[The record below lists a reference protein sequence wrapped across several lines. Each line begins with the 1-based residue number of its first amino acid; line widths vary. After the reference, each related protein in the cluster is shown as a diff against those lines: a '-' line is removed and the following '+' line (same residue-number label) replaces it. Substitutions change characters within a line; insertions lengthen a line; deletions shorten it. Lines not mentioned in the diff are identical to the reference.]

1 MNSIR
6 RRTLT
11 LIIGLL
17 LTGLAVISVFNLHDS
32 NHEIAEVYDAQLAQ
46 NARLL
51 QGVMRM
57 PLASKEHTELYQA
70 FNKALGEAE
79 PRVDGHPYENKIA
92 FQVWNHKGEVLVHT
106 ASAPSFTTPP
116 STPGF
121 SDVVDLNERHWRA
134 FVLEDKQ
141 NALRIWVGEQDDVRS
156 DLVDRI
162 LRHTLG
168 PNVLGSLILALLVW
182 LAIGWGLKPL
192 ADMAATLR
200 ARHSGSLE
208 PLQLTPL
215 PSELEPM
222 QAALNRMLAQIQE
235 LLGRER
241 RFIADAAHEMRTP
254 LAVLRVH
261 AQNLLEAGTEQERRE
276 SLQFLI
282 AGVDRTS
289 RLVNQLLTMARLEPK
304 AIAPLLYTIDLTGT
318 VRDSLIQLTPWVLSK
333 DLELAFDVN
342 DRPFLVVAD
351 AAAIDIALNNL
362 ITNAANFSPKH
373 GVITI
378 HLSQAQ
384 GYYSLSVEDQG
395 PGIDEAD
402 RDRLFERFYSRGNA
416 NGAGLGLTIV
426 HAIATRLGGRI
437 TLENRAEGG
446 LRATL
451 DIPVDSAPSH
461 LANPSLSDTS
471 ESY

>member
-1 MNSIR
+1 MTSIR

-11 LIIGLL
+11 LIIGLVL
-17 LTGLAVISVFNLHDS
+17 AGLAVISVFNWNDS

-57 PLASKEHTELYQA
+57 PLASKEHAELYQA
-70 FNKALGEAE
+70 FNKALGEAV
-79 PRVDGHPYENKIA
+79 PSVDGHPYESKIA
-92 FQVWNHKGEVLVHT
+92 FQVWNRQGEVLVHT
-106 ASAPSFTTPP
+106 ASAPSFTAPP
-116 STPGF
+116 SQPGF
-121 SDVVDLNERHWRA
+121 SDVVDLSHRHWRA
-134 FVLEDKQ
+134 FMLEDKQ
-141 NALRIWVGEQDDVRS
+141 TDLRIWVGERDDVRS

-162 LRHTLG
+162 LRHTLW
-168 PNVLGSLILALLVW
+168 PNVLGSLILVALVW

-222 QAALNRMLAQIQE
+222 QAALNRMLTQIQE
-235 LLGRER
+235 VLGRER

-276 SLQFLI
+276 SLAFLI

-304 AIAPLLYTIDLTGT
+304 ATAPVLHVIDLSAT
-318 VRDSLIQLTPWVLSK
+318 VRASLVQLTPWILSK
-333 DLELAFDVN
+333 NLELAFDVSEQ
-342 DRPFLVVAD
+342 PFEMVAD
-351 AAAIDIALNNL
+351 AAVIDIALNNL
-362 ITNAANFSPKH
+362 ISNAVNFSPEQ
-373 GVITI
+373 GVITVK
-378 HLSQAQ
+378 LSQ
-384 GYYSLSVEDQG
+384 GDGFYSLSVEDQG
-395 PGIDEAD
+395 PGINESD
-402 RDRLFERFYSRGNA
+402 RGRLFERFYSRGNA
-416 NGAGLGLTIV
+416 QGAGLGLTIV
-426 HAIATRLGGRI
+426 NTIATRLGGHI
-437 TLENRAEGG
+437 TLANRPEGG
-446 LRATL
+446 LCATL
-451 DIPVDSAPSH
+451 SIPDGHPR
-461 LANPSLSDTS
+461 NPLQRTTRDLPPNT
-471 ESY
+471 

>member
-1 MNSIR
+1 MTSIR

-11 LIIGLL
+11 LIIGLML
-17 LTGLAVISVFNLHDS
+17 AGLAVISVFNWHDS

-57 PLASKEHTELYQA
+57 PLASKEHAELYQA
-70 FNKALGEAE
+70 FNRALGEAV
-79 PRVDGHPYENKIA
+79 PRVDGHPYESKIA
-92 FQVWNHKGEVLVHT
+92 FQVWNRQGEVLVHT
-106 ASAPSFTTPP
+106 ASAPSFTAPP
-116 STPGF
+116 SKPGF
-121 SDVVDLNERHWRA
+121 SDVVDLNNRHWRA
-134 FVLEDKQ
+134 FMLEDRQ
-141 NALRIWVGEQDDVRS
+141 TDLRIWVGERDDVRS

-162 LRHTLG
+162 LRHTLW
-168 PNVLGSLILALLVW
+168 PNVLGSLILVAMVW
-182 LAIGWGLKPL
+182 LAFGWGLKPL

-235 LLGRER
+235 VLGRER

-276 SLQFLI
+276 SLAFLI

-304 AIAPLLYTIDLTGT
+304 AMAPVLHSIDLAET
-318 VRDSLIQLTPWVLSK
+318 VRESLVQLTPWLLSK
-333 DLELAFDVN
+333 NLELTFDVT
-342 DRPFLVVAD
+342 DRPFKVVAD

-362 ITNAANFSPKH
+362 ISNAANFSPEH
-373 GVITI
+373 GVITVQ
-378 HLSQAQ
+378 LNQA
-384 GYYSLSVEDQG
+384 GGFYSLSVEDQG
-395 PGIDEAD
+395 PGIDEAE
-402 RDRLFERFYSRGNA
+402 RGRLFERFYSRA
-416 NGAGLGLTIV
+416 NVQGAGLGLTIV
-426 HAIATRLGGRI
+426 NTIATRLGGRI
-437 TLENRAEGG
+437 TLVNRPEGG

-451 DIPVDSAPSH
+451 SIPDV
-461 LANPSLSDTS
+461 
-471 ESY
+471 

>member
-1 MNSIR
+1 MTSIR

-11 LIIGLL
+11 LIIGLML
-17 LTGLAVISVFNLHDS
+17 AGLTVLSLFNLHDS

-57 PLASKEHTELYQA
+57 PLSAPEHTNLYQA
-70 FNKALGEAE
+70 FNSALAEAV
-79 PRVDGHPYENKIA
+79 PRGDGHPYERKLA
-92 FQVWNHKGEVLVHT
+92 FQVWNPQGEVLVHT
-106 ASAPSFTTPP
+106 ASAPSFSTPP
-116 STPGF
+116 IQPGF
-121 SDVVDLNERHWRA
+121 SDVEDLNKRHWRA

-141 NALRIWVGEQDDVRS
+141 NGLRIWVGERGDVRA

-162 LRHTLG
+162 VRHTLW
-168 PNVLGSLILALLVW
+168 PNVIGSLVLAAMIW

-192 ADMAATLR
+192 ANMAATLR
-200 ARHSGSLE
+200 ARHSGALE

-235 LLGRER
+235 VLGRER

-276 SLQFLI
+276 SLEFLI

-304 AIAPLLYTIDLTGT
+304 ASAPANQRIDLGDT
-318 VRDSLIQLTPWVLSK
+318 VRNSLVQLTPWLLSK
-333 DLELAFDVN
+333 HLELAFDVS
-342 DRPFLVVAD
+342 DRPFPAFAD
-351 AAAIDIALNNL
+351 AATIDIALNNL
-362 ITNAANFSPKH
+362 ITNAANFSPEQ
-373 GVITI
+373 GVISVQLTRVDGFY
-378 HLSQAQ
+378 HLD
-384 GYYSLSVEDQG
+384 VEDQG
-395 PGIDEAD
+395 PGIDETD
-402 RDRLFERFYSRGNA
+402 RARLFERFYSRGNPE
-416 NGAGLGLTIV
+416 GAGLGLTIV
-426 HAIATRLGGRI
+426 NTIATRLGGRI
-437 TLENRAEGG
+437 TLQNRVEGG

-451 DIPVDSAPSH
+451 SIPAG
-461 LANPSLSDTS
+461 
-471 ESY
+471 

>member
-1 MNSIR
+1 MTSIR

-11 LIIGLL
+11 LIIGLML
-17 LTGLAVISVFNLHDS
+17 AGLAVISVFNWHDS

-57 PLASKEHTELYQA
+57 PLASEEHAKLYQA
-70 FNKALGEAE
+70 FNKALGEAV
-79 PRVDGHPYENKIA
+79 PRVDGHPYESKIA
-92 FQVWNHKGEVLVHT
+92 FQVWNRQGQVLVHT
-106 ASAPSFTTPP
+106 ASAPSFATPP
-116 STPGF
+116 GTPGF
-121 SDVVDLNERHWRA
+121 SDVVDLNNRHWRA
-134 FVLEDKQ
+134 FMLEDKETD
-141 NALRIWVGEQDDVRS
+141 LRIWVGERDDVRS

-162 LRHTLG
+162 LRHTLL
-168 PNVLGSLILALLVW
+168 PNVLGSLILAAMVW

-200 ARHSGSLE
+200 ARHGGSLE

-235 LLGRER
+235 VMGRER

-261 AQNLLEAGTEQERRE
+261 AQNLMEAGSEEDRRE
-276 SLQFLI
+276 SLEHLI

-289 RLVNQLLTMARLEPK
+289 RLVNQLLTMARLEPRS
-304 AIAPLLYTIDLTGT
+304 AIPASPAIDLVAT
-318 VRDSLIQLTPWVLSK
+318 VRASLVQLTPWLLNK
-333 DLELAFDVN
+333 GLELAFDASDEIGPLRV
-342 DRPFLVVAD
+342 D

-362 ITNAANFSPKH
+362 VTNAANFSPSN
-373 GVITI
+373 GMITVRLCKRAD
-378 HLSQAQ
+378 H
-384 GYYSLSVEDQG
+384 YELSVEDEG
-395 PGIDEAD
+395 PGINEED
-402 RDRLFERFYSRGNA
+402 RDRLFERFYSRGNDQ
-416 NGAGLGLTIV
+416 GAGLGLNIV
-426 HAIATRLGGRI
+426 QVIAERLGGQVR
-437 TLENRAEGG
+437 LENRPPTG

-451 DIPVDSAPSH
+451 EIF
-461 LANPSLSDTS
+461 
-471 ESY
+471 YF

>member
-1 MNSIR
+1 MTSIR

-11 LIIGLL
+11 LIIGLM
-17 LTGLAVISVFNLHDS
+17 LTGIAVISVLNLHDS

-57 PLASKEHTELYQA
+57 PLASKQHAELYQA
-70 FNKALGEAE
+70 FNQALGAAE
-79 PRVDGHPYENKIA
+79 PKVDGHPYETKIA
-92 FQVWNHKGEVLVHT
+92 FQVWNRKGEVLVHT
-106 ASAPSFTTPP
+106 ASAPSFTAPP

-121 SDVVDLNERHWRA
+121 SDVVDLNNRQWRA
-134 FVLEDKQ
+134 FLLEDKQ
-141 NALRIWVGEQDDVRS
+141 NELRIWVGERDDVRA

-162 LRHTLG
+162 VSHTLW
-168 PNVLGSLILALLVW
+168 PNILGSLVLAAMVW

-192 ADMAATLR
+192 ADMAQTLR

-208 PLQLTPL
+208 PLHLTPL

-235 LLGRER
+235 VLGRER

-254 LAVLRVH
+254 LAILRVH
-261 AQNLLEAGTEQERRE
+261 AQNLMEARTEDERHE
-276 SLQFLI
+276 SLAFLI

-289 RLVNQLLTMARLEPK
+289 RLVNQLLTMARLEPQAQTPALK
-304 AIAPLLYTIDLTGT
+304 AIDLTES
-318 VRDSLIQLTPWVLSK
+318 VRDSLVELTPWLLSK
-333 DLELAFDVN
+333 HLELAFEAS
-342 DRPFLVVAD
+342 DRPCKVFAD

-362 ITNAANFSPKH
+362 ITNAANFSPEH
-373 GVITI
+373 GVITVQ
-378 HLSQAQ
+378 LSQAE
-384 GYYSLSVEDQG
+384 GFYALSVLDQG

-402 RDRLFERFYSRGNA
+402 HARVFERFYSRGNTH
-416 NGAGLGLTIV
+416 GAGLGLTIV
-426 HAIATRLGGRI
+426 NTIAHRLGGRI
-437 TLENRAEGG
+437 TLVNRAEGG

-451 DIPVDSAPSH
+451 TIPDTRPLSAS
-461 LANPSLSDTS
+461 
-471 ESY
+471 

>member
-17 LTGLAVISVFNLHDS
+17 LAGLAVISVLNLHDS

-57 PLASKEHTELYQA
+57 PLASKERAELYQA

-79 PRVDGHPYENKIA
+79 PRVDGHPYETKIA
-92 FQVWNHKGEVLVHT
+92 FQVWNQQGEVLVHT
-106 ASAPSFTTPP
+106 ASAPSFKTPP

-121 SDVVDLNERHWRA
+121 SDVEDLSGRHWRA

-141 NALRIWVGEQDDVRS
+141 SALQIWVGERDDVRS

-208 PLQLTPL
+208 PLQLAPL

-261 AQNLLEAGTEQERRE
+261 AQNLLEAGTEQERRD
-276 SLQFLI
+276 SLAYLI

-304 AIAPLLYTIDLTGT
+304 AVAPVLHSIDLAET
-318 VRDSLIQLTPWVLSK
+318 VRDSLVELTPWLLSK
-333 DLELAFDVN
+333 NLELAFDVN
-342 DRPFLVVAD
+342 DRPFSIVAD

-362 ITNAANFSPKH
+362 ISNAANFSPEH
-373 GVITI
+373 GVITVQ
-378 HLSQAQ
+378 LSQSD
-384 GYYSLSVEDQG
+384 GFYSLSVEDQG
-395 PGIDEAD
+395 PGIDEEN
-402 RDRLFERFYSRGNA
+402 RGRLFERFYSRGNA

-426 HAIATRLGGRI
+426 NTIATRLGGRI
-437 TLENRAEGG
+437 TLINRPEGG

-451 DIPVDSAPSH
+451 SIPDGQPHTPLQRTTREPPPDS
-461 LANPSLSDTS
+461 
-471 ESY
+471 

>member
-1 MNSIR
+1 MTSIR

-11 LIIGLL
+11 LIIGLML
-17 LTGLAVISVFNLHDS
+17 AGLAVISALNLHDS

-57 PLASKEHTELYQA
+57 PLASEEHAHLYQA
-70 FNKALGEAE
+70 FNLALSEAV
-79 PRVDGHPYENKIA
+79 PRVDGHPYESKIA

-106 ASAPSFTTPP
+106 ASAPSFTVPP
-116 STPGF
+116 SSPGF
-121 SDVVDLNERHWRA
+121 SDVVDLNNRHWRA
-134 FVLEDKQ
+134 FLLEDKQ
-141 NALRIWVGEQDDVRS
+141 NDLRIWVGERDDVRA

-162 LRHTLG
+162 VRHTLW
-168 PNVLGSLILALLVW
+168 PNVLGSLILAAMVW

-208 PLQLTPL
+208 PLHLTPL

-235 LLGRER
+235 VLGRER

-261 AQNLLEAGTEQERRE
+261 AQNLLEAGTEEERRE
-276 SLQFLI
+276 SLAFLI

-304 AIAPLLYTIDLTGT
+304 ATPPALHTIDLTQT
-318 VRDSLIQLTPWVLSK
+318 VRDSLVQLTPWLLSK
-333 DLELAFDVN
+333 NLELAFDASDQPCKVTT
-342 DRPFLVVAD
+342 D

-362 ITNAANFSPKH
+362 ITNAANFSPEH
-373 GVITI
+373 GVITVQLNQSEGFF
-378 HLSQAQ
+378 H
-384 GYYSLSVEDQG
+384 LSVEDQG
-395 PGIDEAD
+395 PGIDETD
-402 RDRLFERFYSRGNA
+402 RARLFERFYSRGNTQ
-416 NGAGLGLTIV
+416 GAGLGLTIV
-426 HAIATRLGGRI
+426 NTIATRLGGRI
-437 TLENRAEGG
+437 TLVNRPEGG
-446 LRATL
+446 LRAIL
-451 DIPVDSAPSH
+451 SIPDGKPRSSAQRATREPP
-461 LANPSLSDTS
+461 L
-471 ESY
+471 E